1 MIFNNF
7 KINAMIQRREFLIN
21 ASLALG
27 ALAIAPSFAY
37 NAKKK
42 DIGLQL
48 YSLRASL
55 PKDVEGVLSLVG
67 KAGFS
72 EVETYGFSIKN
83 GFFGT
88 NVKDFKAMLID
99 NGLKATSNHFDF
111 NSYLETG
118 STEII
123 KAYIETANTLESN
136 YVTVPWI
143 SEKLRGTTAD
153 DYKKLADKVTQAAE
167 LCKTAGLKLAYH
179 NHDFEFEEFGD
190 TTGYEILL
198 NNTDKNIVDF
208 ELDLYWVV
216 RSGNDPMQLFKKYPV
231 RFTMWHVKDMDKI
244 NQDLNTEIG
253 KGAID
258 FKSIFA
264 EAKLSGMK
272 HFYIE
277 HETNYYPNPIE
288 SVTESCSYVRK
299 NLL

>member
-1 MIFNNF
+1 
-7 KINAMIQRREFLIN
+7 MIQRREFLIN

-37 NAKKK
+37 NAKKRN
-42 DIGLQL
+42 IGLQL

-55 PKDVEGVLSLVG
+55 PKDVKGVLSQVG

-88 NVKDFKAMLID
+88 NVKDFKAMLTD
-99 NGLKATSNHFDF
+99 NGLSATSNHFDF

-198 NNTDKNIVDF
+198 NNTDKSLVDF
-208 ELDLYWVV
+208 ELDLYWIV
-216 RSGNDPMQLFKKYPV
+216 RSGNDPMQLFKKYPG

-277 HETNYYPNPIE
+277 HETNYYPNAIE

>member
-1 MIFNNF
+1 
-7 KINAMIQRREFLIN
+7 MIQRREFLIN

>member
-1 MIFNNF
+1 
-7 KINAMIQRREFLIN
+7 MIQRREFLIN

-27 ALAIAPSFAY
+27 AIAIAPSFAY
-37 NAKKK
+37 NATKKN
-42 DIGLQL
+42 IGLQL
-48 YSLRASL
+48 YSLRESL
-55 PKDVEGVLSLVG
+55 PKDVKGVLSQVG

-72 EVETYGFSIKN
+72 EVETYGFSVKN

-88 NVKDFKAMLID
+88 NVKDFVAMLND
-99 NGLKATSNHFDF
+99 NGLRATSNHFDF
-111 NSYLETG
+111 NNYIETG

-123 KAYIETANTLESN
+123 KAYIDTAKALESD

-153 DYKKLADKVTQAAE
+153 DYKKLADKVSKAAE

-179 NHDFEFEEFGD
+179 NHDFEFEKFGD

-198 NNTDKNIVDF
+198 NNTDKKSVDF

-216 RSGNDPMQLFKKYPV
+216 RSGNDPMQLFKKYPG
-231 RFTMWHVKDMDKI
+231 RFTMWHVKDMDKN

-253 KGAID
+253 KGTID